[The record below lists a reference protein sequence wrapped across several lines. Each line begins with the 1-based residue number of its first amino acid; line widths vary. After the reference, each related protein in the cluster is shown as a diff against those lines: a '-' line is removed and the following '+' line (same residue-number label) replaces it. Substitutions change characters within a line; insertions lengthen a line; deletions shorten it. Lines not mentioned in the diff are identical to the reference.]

1 MNVKVLFLTVLFCFL
16 AACDGM
22 EERKQKYLSMAQ
34 ESFDKKN
41 YEKASVDYK
50 NVLKIDPKDVD
61 ALLGFAAT
69 LEKLKDYRGA
79 VSRYRAV
86 IELDPT
92 NNQAKNKLG
101 QMLLLANQVDQAFDL
116 AEEVLAADPQNV
128 GGMTLKAAGLGRKG
142 QFQEALNLIEQAYKL
157 NSSDLDA
164 IIMYSA
170 LLKANDRA
178 DEALALLEKSIQ
190 AIPDSVS
197 LHSLLAQYYA
207 ERNQL
212 LLAEKQLKKLIEIEP
227 EEIQFKRQLV
237 VFYERTDRPEDAER
251 VFSDMIASHPDNTDA
266 VVGLHELYVSRNH
279 LDKAEALLK
288 QHIANDK
295 ENFDLQFILASFYVK
310 TDRVDEAETMYRSF
324 LEENDKVA
332 TKAKNRLA
340 YLKAEQNDIAQAD
353 KLIAEVLEQQP
364 GNIEALTLRGKLY
377 LQKEDA
383 VNAIPD
389 LRAAVNANPENI
401 EIIKMLAQAHILNGE
416 NELATELLKNV
427 VRMNQKDVASRMQLV
442 ELLLRTDQTEQAL
455 KHALA
460 ADQQVP
466 NNLKIKQKLFQTYVA
481 LGRSSE
487 AKFVANELIAMDDTN
502 PLFYFYS
509 GSADQLAKNHEL
521 AIVNFDKAMEL
532 KPGALE
538 PMSAKVRSM
547 IVLQKLDEAV
557 QWLGAMAEELG
568 NNPAAYNF
576 KGEILLAQS
585 KHTESLAAFEK
596 AIEISPEWW
605 MPYRNKAIV
614 ASAMHN
620 TELGKSSL
628 EAGIKASEGAAPLRM
643 ALAAMLEKENN
654 MKGAIDQYEHI
665 VKQDTKNT
673 VAMNNLAMLLVSQD
687 QIDQASLT
695 RAAQLSA
702 SLSQENNPLFKDTI
716 GWVYYAQG
724 EFEKALPLLK
734 SASEAHPNNPEIQYH
749 LGMTYF
755 KISDFEKAKTYL
767 VSAVE
772 SESSF
777 RGEAEAKDTLN
788 KLQNELASTSS

>member
-1 MNVKVLFLTVLFCFL
+1 MQHKHIRNFSIIAHIDHGKSTLSDRLIQHCGGLSDREMAAQVLDSMDLERERGITIKAQSVTLDYKARDGETYQLNFIDTPGHVDFSYEVSRSL
-16 AACDGM
+16 AACEGALLVVDAGQGVEAQTVANCYTAIDMDM
-22 EERKQKYLSMAQ
+22 E
-34 ESFDKKN
+34 
-41 YEKASVDYK
+41 VVP
-50 NVLKIDPKDVD
+50 VLNKIDLP
-61 ALLGFAAT
+61 
-69 LEKLKDYRGA
+69 
-79 VSRYRAV
+79 
-86 IELDPT
+86 
-92 NNQAKNKLG
+92 
-101 QMLLLANQVDQAFDL
+101 
-116 AEEVLAADPQNV
+116 
-128 GGMTLKAAGLGRKG
+128 
-142 QFQEALNLIEQAYKL
+142 
-157 NSSDLDA
+157 
-164 IIMYSA
+164 
-170 LLKANDRA
+170 
-178 DEALALLEKSIQ
+178 
-190 AIPDSVS
+190 
-197 LHSLLAQYYA
+197 
-207 ERNQL
+207 
-212 LLAEKQLKKLIEIEP
+212 
-227 EEIQFKRQLV
+227 
-237 VFYERTDRPEDAER
+237 
-251 VFSDMIASHPDNTDA
+251 
-266 VVGLHELYVSRNH
+266 
-279 LDKAEALLK
+279 
-288 QHIANDK
+288 
-295 ENFDLQFILASFYVK
+295 
-310 TDRVDEAETMYRSF
+310 
-324 LEENDKVA
+324 
-332 TKAKNRLA
+332 
-340 YLKAEQNDIAQAD
+340 QAD

-401 EIIKMLAQAHILNGE
+401 ELIKMLAQAHILNGE

-442 ELLLRTDQTEQAL
+442 ELLLITDQTEQAL

-481 LGRSSE
+481 LGRFSE

-521 AIVNFDKAMEL
+521 AIVNFDKAMEI

-568 NNPAAYNF
+568 NNPAVYNF

-585 KHTESLAAFEK
+585 KNTESLAAFEK

-614 ASAMHN
+614 ASGMHN
-620 TELGKSSL
+620 TELAKSSL